1 MSIDKPKLIF
11 LLESWRPPGA
21 PGSTGG
27 TLYNYYLVSALSE
40 VADVT
45 VFTVDAPDTRVP
57 DGAELHLFSERAS
70 FLPGSRFLFWKQ
82 DLLACLPED
91 GNGIILVTSTS
102 TNAILDEAIRRGFTT
117 VSIVQAYE
125 DFGVKVPGS
134 TPMKKLNSLK
144 RLLVTGQF
152 FYPKIRNAG
161 HIVVNSEYM
170 LDALTDVLGVRSD
183 FLLLYPP
190 LSIDINTADCFTSDA
205 INSIGFV
212 NREGKNYDFV
222 VRLAENIPE
231 YNFLIFGH
239 PVTDRV
245 EIPSNVKIIGWV
257 SDKVEMFH
265 QAHTWI
271 MPSLW
276 MEPFGLVVIEALS
289 QGCRVGVSA
298 RGGLSEAI
306 GKFGRVFNGFDVDE
320 WVGWLRE
327 GYSQNNLDEA
337 ELRDHLHQ
345 FSLESFSATAKEY
358 FLEIASVLPLKVST

>member
-1 MSIDKPKLIF
+1 MSIDKQRLIF

-45 VFTVDAPDTRVP
+45 VFTLDAPDTRVP
-57 DGAELHLFSERAS
+57 AGAELHLFSEKAS

-91 GNGIILVTSTS
+91 GNDIILVTSTS
-102 TNAILDEAIRRGFTT
+102 TNAILDVAIRRGFST

-125 DFGVKVPGS
+125 DFGFKVPDGS
-134 TPMKKLNSLK
+134 PIKRLNSLK

-161 HIVVNSEYM
+161 HVIVNSEYM
-170 LDALTDVLGVRSD
+170 LGALTKNLGVGSNP
-183 FLLLYPP
+183 FLLYPP
-190 LSIDINTADCFTSDA
+190 LSIDINVGQIFTPDA
-205 INSIGFV
+205 RNSIGFV
-212 NREGKNYDFV
+212 NREGKNFDFV
-222 VRLAENIPE
+222 VSLAERIPE
-231 YNFLIFGH
+231 YDFLIFGH
-239 PVTDRV
+239 PVSDDV
-245 EIPSNVKIIGWV
+245 EVPRNVKIVGWV
-257 SDKVEMFH
+257 SDKIKMFR
-265 QAHTWI
+265 QAYTWI

-276 MEPFGLVVIEALS
+276 MEPFGLVVIEAMS

-298 RGGLSEAI
+298 RGGLPEAI
-306 GKFGRVFNGFDVDE
+306 GNHGKVFNGFDIDE
-320 WVGWLRE
+320 WGGWLRD
-327 GYSQNNLDEA
+327 GYSQNNLDEV

-345 FSLESFSATAKEY
+345 FSLENFSATAKEY
-358 FLEIASVLPLKVST
+358 FLKIATELSMKVST